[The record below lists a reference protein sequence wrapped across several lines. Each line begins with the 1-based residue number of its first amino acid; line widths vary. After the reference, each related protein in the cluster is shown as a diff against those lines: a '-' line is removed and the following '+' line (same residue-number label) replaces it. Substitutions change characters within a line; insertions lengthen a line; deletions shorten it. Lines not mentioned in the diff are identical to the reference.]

1 MPRLTLTKQLRY
13 AHGGHTVRVYPA
25 GEQDL
30 PEDAAKYAVE
40 NGFVITEKRARGRPP
55 ANKMEAAPENKME
68 AAPENK

>member
-1 MPRLTLTKQLRY
+1 M
-13 AHGGHTVRVYPA
+13 RVYPA